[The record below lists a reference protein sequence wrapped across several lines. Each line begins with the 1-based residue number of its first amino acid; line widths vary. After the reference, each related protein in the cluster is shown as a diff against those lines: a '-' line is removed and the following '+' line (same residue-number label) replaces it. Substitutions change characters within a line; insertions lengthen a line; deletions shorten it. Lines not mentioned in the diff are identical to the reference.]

1 MIYSLDPD
9 FAENKVWEKCC
20 GYIDRDRGRP
30 TKSRLEAQSENL
42 SSLSESLSSSSYS
55 EFSSS
60 FLGSA
65 NVDSSLSCIPN
76 D

>member
-1 MIYSLDPD
+1 MVILIEIEVIFYPETIILLVFP
-9 FAENKVWEKCC
+9 K
-20 GYIDRDRGRP
+20 GRP